1 MKKRGK
7 ICSLAIFVLLCSIF
21 MCSCDRGGG
30 INYFAYTNS
39 KFSVEIEG
47 NIDNTAFS
55 ANAYYNPYAADGE
68 VLAYLEY
75 SAPQSLAGIV
85 VNLYPDGKTS
95 ARLGEIVISGTDVT
109 AMLEPVFIIVPNEN
123 YSEITKDDY
132 GNINCKFTFPDGE
145 MIYTFD
151 KGFKYPKRIE
161 GKRGG
166 QSYLVKINSFA
177 EK

>member
-1 MKKRGK
+1 MKKHGK

-21 MCSCDRGGG
+21 MCSCDGGGG

-39 KFSVEIEG
+39 KFTAEIEG
-47 NIDNTAFS
+47 NIDGISFS
-55 ANAYYNPYAADGE
+55 ASAYFNPYATDRE
-68 VLAYLEY
+68 VLACIEY
-75 SAPQSLAGIV
+75 FMPQSLAGIV
-85 VNLYPDGKTS
+85 VSLYPDGRTS
-95 ARLGEIVISGTDVT
+95 ARLGEIVISDTFVT

-132 GNINCKFTFPDGE
+132 GNIYYKFTFSDGE

-161 GKRGG
+161 GKRGE

-177 EK
+177 KK